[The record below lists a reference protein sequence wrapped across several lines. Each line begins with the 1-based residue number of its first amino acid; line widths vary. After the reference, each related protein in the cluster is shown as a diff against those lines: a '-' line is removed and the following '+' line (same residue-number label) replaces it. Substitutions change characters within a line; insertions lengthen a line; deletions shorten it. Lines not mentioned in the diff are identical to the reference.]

1 MRKFYSFLSAV
12 AFSMF
17 ALAACSSDDNTANPE
32 PEIDH
37 LIGKWNAT
45 SFHMRFEAD
54 GDVLTDNLD
63 EEEGTTYGI
72 IQQFEFKTDNTME
85 YYIYIPASEDEE
97 EIERRGTT
105 TYERNGNQLI
115 MKNYYPY
122 PFTILLVNDKKL
134 NLYTIRESEDRKSTR
149 LNSSHVRI
157 SYAVFCLKKKKKK
170 KINK

>member
-1 MRKFYSFLSAV
+1 MKKIYTILTVITLS
-12 AFSMF
+12 
-17 ALAACSSDDNTANPE
+17 LLNLTACSSDDSTPTPE
-32 PEIDH
+32 LEIDH

-85 YYIYIPASEDEE
+85 YYIYIPASENEE

-115 MKNYYPY
+115 MKNYYPD
-122 PFTILLVNDKKL
+122 PFMVLLVNDKKL
-134 NLYTIRESEDRKSTR
+134 NLYTIRESESDGTHYKVEEVERYER
-149 LNSSHVRI
+149 M
-157 SYAVFCLKKKKKK
+157 
-170 KINK
+170 